1 MAKLFIKQAEQYAA
15 GRPTYPAK
23 LFEYIAS
30 KTPAHDLVWDVGTG
44 TGQAAHSLAAHY
56 TTVIATDTSPKQLDF
71 TTKHPNIHYRHT
83 PPTMSITEVEQTVA
97 PQGSVDLVTIA
108 QALHW
113 FDLPSFYKNVRW
125 VLKKPHGIIAAW
137 CYTLPEVNSAIDAV
151 LRRIYTTN
159 FGPYWEA
166 PRRFIDE
173 EYKTIEFPF
182 ESIDEEGTI
191 TSFAA
196 EKEMKF
202 EDYLT
207 YLRSWSSYQTAKG
220 LGVELLSNEVIEEL
234 EKGWKEDGDMENDI
248 KVAKFPIHL
257 KIGRVGNNN

>member
-1 MAKLFIKQAEQYAA
+1 MAKLFIKQAKQYAE
-15 GRPTYPAK
+15 GRPNYPPK

-30 KTPAHDLVWDVGTG
+30 KTLIHDLVWDVGTG
-44 TGQAAHSLAAHY
+44 TGQAAYSLAAHY

-71 TTKHPNIHYRHT
+71 AAKLPNIHYRHT
-83 PPTMSITEVEQTVA
+83 PSTMSIVEVEKMVA
-97 PQGSVDLVTIA
+97 PPGTVDLVTVA

-113 FDLPSFYKNVRW
+113 FDLPSFYRNVRW

-137 CYTLPEVNSAIDAV
+137 CYSLPEVNNAIDTI

-166 PRRFIDE
+166 PCRFVDE
-173 EYKTIEFPF
+173 EYKTIDFPF
-182 ESIDEEGTI
+182 EAVDEEGPT
-191 TSFAA
+191 TKFAT
-196 EKEMKF
+196 EKEMEFK
-202 EDYLT
+202 DYLI
-207 YLRSWSSYQTAKG
+207 YLRSWSSYQTAKD

-234 EKGWKEDGDMENDI
+234 EMAWNEDGVKGK

-257 KIGRVGNNN
+257 KIGKVGNNN